1 MENENATPSFMNHA
15 GKHALILGGISVVL
29 TLAAYAIDYTLLA
42 SMSFGLISLAVYLG
56 YGIYSGINYRN
67 EIGGYLS
74 FGKAFQHG
82 FVVFAVSA
90 LISTIF
96 NILLYTVIDPELPEK
111 ITEVAV
117 ENAQKMMEGF
127 GMSGDQLDEAMQ
139 KTKEDTIKRY
149 TAGGLAM
156 SYGFTLIGCAIFAL
170 ISGAIAKRKEPE
182 TL

>member
-42 SMSFGLISLAVYLG
+42 AMSFLLISLAIYIG
-56 YGIYSGINYRN
+56 YGIYAGINYRN

-90 LISTIF
+90 LVSTIF
-96 NILLYTVIDPELPEK
+96 NILLYTVIDPELPAK
-111 ITEVAV
+111 VTEAAM
-117 ENAQKMMEGF
+117 ENAEKMMAGF
-127 GMSGDQLDEAMQ
+127 GMPEDQMEEALE

>member
-42 SMSFGLISLAVYLG
+42 SMSFSFLSLAIYIG
-56 YGIYSGINYRN
+56 YGIYAGINYRN

-82 FVVFAVSA
+82 FVVFALSA

-96 NILLYTVIDPELPEK
+96 SILLYTVIDPELPAK
-111 ITEVAV
+111 VTEAAV
-117 ENAQKMMEGF
+117 ESAAKMMEGF
-127 GMSGDQLDEAMQ
+127 GMPEEQMEEALS
-139 KTKEDTIKRY
+139 KTTEDTAKRY
-149 TAGGLAM
+149 TVGGLAM
-156 SYGFTLIGCAIFAL
+156 GYGFSLIGCAIFAL
-170 ISGAIAKRKEPE
+170 ISGAIAKKKEPE
-182 TL
+182 TF

>member
-1 MENENATPSFMNHA
+1 
-15 GKHALILGGISVVL
+15 
-29 TLAAYAIDYTLLA
+29 
-42 SMSFGLISLAVYLG
+42 LG

-127 GMSGDQLDEAMQ
+127 GMSGDQLDEAME

-170 ISGAIAKRKEPE
+170 ISGAIAKKKEPE